1 MVCDCIK
8 NIFKGRRNTSSIL
21 NLVNEAKIDLKEQL
35 IEIREDPLEANF
47 KRSSFFCSS
56 MVSPYSGPQERR
68 SDVSQF
74 WRCSMGNLHLNS
86 QEYCRCLHIS
96 ALNKLD
102 KIEEKI

>member
-8 NIFKGRRNTSSIL
+8 NIFKGRRNTSSRL
-21 NLVNEAKIDLKEQL
+21 NLVNEAKIDLKESL
-35 IEIREDPLEANF
+35 IGEEPLSNNL
-47 KRSSFFCSS
+47 KRRSFFSKL
-56 MVSPYSGPQERR
+56 SPYSHPQERR

-86 QEYCRCLHIS
+86 QEYCRCIHIS